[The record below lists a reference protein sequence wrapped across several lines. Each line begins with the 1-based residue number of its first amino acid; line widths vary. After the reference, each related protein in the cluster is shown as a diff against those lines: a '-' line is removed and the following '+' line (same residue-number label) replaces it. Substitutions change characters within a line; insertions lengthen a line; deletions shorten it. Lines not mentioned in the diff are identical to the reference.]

1 MPGSHHASWSQ
12 LQSRKIWGKSPP
24 PIEGKTAVSSQIFHH
39 GLTNWLSWCCFAKVT
54 FWVQWGKISKNSLY
68 HQSFGHKP
76 HVPWLKTGMNAMGIP
91 LFIGILT
98 IDMNPKWFAG
108 HPQIHYKSTIKE
120 PQLIQT
126 IFPSISEW
134 PLPWPVEI
142 EHHHWPVK
150 LIYDS
155 FYPAG
160 TPYRNAS
167 KFHVRKYALQIH
179 LYLYNIMIS
188 SKFR

>member
-1 MPGSHHASWSQ
+1 
-12 LQSRKIWGKSPP
+12 
-24 PIEGKTAVSSQIFHH
+24 
-39 GLTNWLSWCCFAKVT
+39 
-54 FWVQWGKISKNSLY
+54 
-68 HQSFGHKP
+68 
-76 HVPWLKTGMNAMGIP
+76 MGIP

-98 IDMNPKWFAG
+98 IDMNPKWCAG

-120 PQLIQT
+120 PQFIQT

-134 PLPWPVEI
+134 PLPWHVEI

-160 TPYRNAS
+160 PPYRNAS
-167 KFHVRKYALQIH
+167 KFHLGNMLGNTSI
-179 LYLYNIMIS
+179 
-188 SKFR
+188 